1 VVAEVGVIRVVQV
14 TGVAGNDVVWHDIA
28 MFSFDGGVR
37 MSSPP
42 RTRKYSCPSSVVSS
56 GLPQGVD

>member
-1 VVAEVGVIRVVQV
+1 MVAEVGVVGVVQV
-14 TGVAGNDVVWHDIA
+14 TGVARNDVVWHDIA
-28 MFSFDGGVR
+28 MFSFNGGVR
-37 MSSPP
+37 IFSPP